1 MSPSQ
6 LRIES
11 PDFNRIISGDKR
23 ATHDAI
29 KTLWLATNEV
39 FSRLDRSRQYWTD
52 VPFASG
58 NFTASSGTWTVAS
71 SDTNLYRYLAVD
83 RMMMVEFA
91 LENTTTSSGM
101 GTDLYLS
108 APIHVSAQNTYN
120 TGFVAVQGNIDE
132 IGMISSQSRSSAT
145 ALSCS
150 ATPGRDEAS
159 IFVTIATFL
168 ARGKAS
174 NCSLM

>member
-71 SDTNLYRYLAVD
+71 ADANLYRYLTVD

-132 IGMISSQSRSSAT
+132 IGMISTRSGADAT
-145 ALSCS
+145 SFVL
-150 ATPGRDEAS
+150 TRAS
-159 IFVTIATFL
+159 GANWPSSVTDDLDI
-168 ARGKAS
+168 RGMMV
-174 NCSLM
+174 LEL

>member
-52 VPFASG
+52 VPWQFYSLFG
-58 NFTASSGTWTVAS
+58 DMDRGLQRYEPLSLPRRR
-71 SDTNLYRYLAVD
+71 SDD
-83 RMMMVEFA
+83 D
-91 LENTTTSSGM
+91 G
-101 GTDLYLS
+101 GIC
-108 APIHVSAQNTYN
+108 P
-120 TGFVAVQGNIDE
+120 
-132 IGMISSQSRSSAT
+132 
-145 ALSCS
+145 
-150 ATPGRDEAS
+150 
-159 IFVTIATFL
+159 
-168 ARGKAS
+168 
-174 NCSLM
+174 